1 VYPTLLTTCRVAQL
15 GSLGPLRNVR
25 TSTTRRGRNV
35 VLHQSGR
42 DIRATRVTTLQR
54 RCFRSTAGGQQL
66 RADEA
71 EKLTASISRPRHP
84 NDRTK
89 YRRSGFS
96 ALGPGWV
103 KTPPGMHAPGILRPV
118 ARRRAPELRHA
129 SFRRALRS
137 DQIRSDRVFERP
149 RPYPGSCRCNNGKMQ
164 QPRCLS
170 LCQGNGRPDLQE
182 SRKLPHNL

>member
-1 VYPTLLTTCRVAQL
+1 LLTTCRVAQL

-137 DQIRSDRVFERP
+137 DQIRSSFRTTQAISRLLQVQQRQDAATALSLALPRKWPP
-149 RPYPGSCRCNNGKMQ
+149 RPAGIPQ
-164 QPRCLS
+164 AAA
-170 LCQGNGRPDLQE
+170 
-182 SRKLPHNL
+182 